1 VVSSQWLWVIQE
13 KEAKLMKPKVC
24 LTRNKQIE
32 HWIQCYLQ
40 AKVTGDTKQVKIY
53 EALIL
58 KLEGKV
64 PK

>member
-1 VVSSQWLWVIQE
+1 
-13 KEAKLMKPKVC
+13 MKPKVC